1 MRVARHPGQKG
12 AAKEDSV
19 MPRTKNTVAG
29 RERRKKVLR
38 QAKGNRGGRRT
49 LYRTARET
57 VERAGVYA
65 YRDRRQKKRH
75 FRALW
80 IARINAAARVNG
92 LSYSHFI
99 NGLKKAAVDID
110 RKMLA
115 EMAVNDA
122 AGFSKLA
129 DVARAARGAA
139 R

>member
-1 MRVARHPGQKG
+1 
-12 AAKEDSV
+12 

-29 RERRKKVLR
+29 RERRKKVLK
-38 QAKGNRGGRRT
+38 QAKGFRGGRRT
-49 LYRTARET
+49 MYRTARET

-65 YRDRRQKKRH
+65 YRDRRVKKRE
-75 FRALW
+75 FRSLW
-80 IARINAAARVNG
+80 ISRINAAARING
-92 LSYSHFI
+92 LSYSRFI

-129 DVARAARGAA
+129 DVARAASGAA